1 MLQDMALQAAEARV
15 AESCF
20 GSIAAMGG
28 VDISTAMT
36 MAAWLPRK
44 SGRFI

>member
-1 MLQDMALQAAEARV
+1 MLQDMALQAAEAWV

-20 GSIAAMGG
+20 GSIAMGG